1 MLGPG
6 KMLDLQ
12 FEPVAR
18 LKHLIRSVDP
28 GRSAK
33 LHGLDIPDSS
43 FAIRIGEENVFAAN
57 KDPS

>member
-18 LKHLIRSVDP
+18 LKHLIRS
-28 GRSAK
+28 
-33 LHGLDIPDSS
+33 LDIPDSS

>member
-1 MLGPG
+1 MLGSDE
-6 KMLDLQ
+6 MLDLH

-18 LKHLIRSVDP
+18 LKHFIRSVDP

-33 LHGLDIPDSS
+33 FHGLDVPDSS
-43 FAIRIGEENVFAAN
+43 FAIRIGEKNVFAAN